1 MYCTNCGKEIGNYK
15 YCHFCGEENHFLEQG
30 LQIESEKNKEKSVK
44 ETTESIVV
52 PDNQKGEQQ
61 QNEKVI
67 SVAGWQD
74 DEPKKSKPS
83 ESTLKTDKAVNEQTI
98 IAKEEPKNPTLDNKS
113 SLKDAIKNSSEKKN
127 SVFK

>member
-113 SLKDAIKNSSEKKN
+113 SLR
-127 SVFK
+127 